1 VSEDPV
7 QIRLA
12 QQGDPRD
19 PDDESLERLA
29 VALVNDWVATVF
41 RPFPSAGD
49 LDRLAAAV
57 VDALKRATRGADAR
71 VAALAGAVER
81 TAREIHG
88 GRHAGLFE
96 HCADPPCP
104 ALRDALAP
112 LLAPSPEAGRGPGTP
127 QPS

>member
-1 VSEDPV
+1 VSEDPL
-7 QIRLA
+7 QIGLPKQA
-12 QQGDPRD
+12 DPRD
-19 PDDESLERLA
+19 PNDESLERQA

-57 VDALKRATRGADAR
+57 VDALKAATRGADAR

-96 HCADPPCP
+96 DCAEAPCP
-104 ALRDALAP
+104 ALRDALAL
-112 LLAPSPEAGRGPGTP
+112 LLAPPPGAGPGLGTP